1 MKSLTL
7 SNLCEA
13 LGRPNPLRR
22 EVRLSGVSIDSRTIQ
37 PGDCFFAIAGDRFD
51 GHDFLEE
58 AQRKQ
63 AACVVVQ
70 KEPSAKLS
78 IPVIRVDD
86 TVDSLG
92 QLAAWYRRRLSGIVI
107 AVTGSAGKT
116 TTRHILHHVLSRRFR
131 CCQAPKSFNNQIG
144 VPLTL
149 LAARQDDEIVLV
161 EIGSNH
167 PGEIAPLSR
176 MAGPDIAL
184 ITHIAPAHLE
194 GMGSVEAIIQEKASI
209 LEGLTPAGK
218 AYINGDIPELVGY
231 LRQHYPHN
239 LIPVGEGADCLVR
252 PEQMHTCGTS
262 GWIQLEGRVVRVPMP
277 GQASLRNTLMAWAVC
292 RDLGVNLSDFAEAV
306 QSASPPEMRLQVE
319 HLGPITLLVDC
330 YNASPASMENAV
342 DCLARIA
349 RLQGRRSV
357 FIAGDMMEL
366 GTESGRLHRQL
377 GRFAARHEIAVIL
390 AAGQFAHALLEGAQE
405 TDNNCAGGR
414 LRLAFGTV
422 EALCNNLH
430 LYIRPDDIIL
440 IKASRSVR
448 LERVV
453 GRLRELF
460 GKEQTTL

>member
-22 EVRLSGVSIDSRTIQ
+22 EILLSGVSIDSRTIQ

-167 PGEIAPLSR
+167 PGEIPL
-176 MAGPDIAL
+176 
-184 ITHIAPAHLE
+184 
-194 GMGSVEAIIQEKASI
+194 
-209 LEGLTPAGK
+209 
-218 AYINGDIPELVGY
+218 
-231 LRQHYPHN
+231 
-239 LIPVGEGADCLVR
+239 
-252 PEQMHTCGTS
+252 
-262 GWIQLEGRVVRVPMP
+262 
-277 GQASLRNTLMAWAVC
+277 
-292 RDLGVNLSDFAEAV
+292 
-306 QSASPPEMRLQVE
+306 
-319 HLGPITLLVDC
+319 
-330 YNASPASMENAV
+330 
-342 DCLARIA
+342 
-349 RLQGRRSV
+349 
-357 FIAGDMMEL
+357 
-366 GTESGRLHRQL
+366 
-377 GRFAARHEIAVIL
+377 
-390 AAGQFAHALLEGAQE
+390 
-405 TDNNCAGGR
+405 
-414 LRLAFGTV
+414 
-422 EALCNNLH
+422 
-430 LYIRPDDIIL
+430 
-440 IKASRSVR
+440 
-448 LERVV
+448 
-453 GRLRELF
+453 
-460 GKEQTTL
+460 